1 MNYDWIGP
9 AVTAAIVTAIVTL
22 FTSHRNHSLN
32 QVTSERSA
40 WRLRIK
46 TAIQELLAAFGNSQA
61 TVLALQKV
69 KSEINPYGRFTT
81 NMEIEQ
87 PAQNSDKTCKF
98 LQKLF
103 AVKKKKT
110 IDNAPYY
117 LRDGHIWNAISD
129 YEAAPADHKA
139 LDTLIVLLEL
149 LLKFDWERS
158 KREVAGFT
166 TLIPAVLLCAV
177 GSISFALS
185 TANEIELGAL
195 LSYTVV
201 VFVVSLLFILLL
213 PYCLFKSSAAH
224 KPGNIKSFLV
234 SILVIVPAMTSYF
247 CLFTGNQHFS
257 MLVATISS
265 GGSAFLSIIA
275 SGKRDIER
283 KYISMTRSAIDGACS
298 KTKELTNDTSPKL
311 TPEA

>member
-32 QVTSERSA
+32 QITSERSA

-46 TAIQELLAAFGNSQA
+46 TAIQDLLDAFGNSQA

-87 PAQNSDKTCKF
+87 PAQNPGKPYKF

-103 AVKKKKT
+103 EAKKKKT

-129 YEAAPADHKA
+129 FEAAPADRKA

-166 TLIPAVLLCAV
+166 TLMPTVLLCAV

-185 TANEIELGAL
+185 TANENDFGAL

-201 VFVVSLLFILLL
+201 VYVISLLLILLP

-224 KPGNIKSFLV
+224 KPGNIKSILA
-234 SILVIVPAMTSYF
+234 SILVMVPAMFSYF
-247 CLFTGNQHFS
+247 CLFTANQHFS
-257 MLVATISS
+257 MLVATIASS
-265 GGSAFLSIIA
+265 GSAFLSIIA
-275 SGKRDIER
+275 AGKRDIER
-283 KYISMTRSAIDGACS
+283 RYISMIRSAIDGACS
-298 KTKELTNDTSPKL
+298 KTKELTNGTSPKL
-311 TPEA
+311 TSEE